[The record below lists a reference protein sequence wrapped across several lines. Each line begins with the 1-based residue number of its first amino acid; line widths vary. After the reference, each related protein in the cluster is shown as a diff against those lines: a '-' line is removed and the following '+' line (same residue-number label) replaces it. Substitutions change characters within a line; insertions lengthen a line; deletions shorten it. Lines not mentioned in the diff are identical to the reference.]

1 MKILVLHPKKKDRN
15 SLAKKTLFAMIIKHK
30 TRRICIKTT
39 EAKVIVA
46 TIKNKFQKEKQ
57 YIQRELEERKTEMT
71 RIFSYLFNFSE
82 ILLLHAA

>member
-1 MKILVLHPKKKDRN
+1 
-15 SLAKKTLFAMIIKHK
+15 MIIKHK

-57 YIQRELEERKTEMT
+57 YIQRGLEEKERLK
-71 RIFSYLFNFSE
+71 
-82 ILLLHAA
+82 